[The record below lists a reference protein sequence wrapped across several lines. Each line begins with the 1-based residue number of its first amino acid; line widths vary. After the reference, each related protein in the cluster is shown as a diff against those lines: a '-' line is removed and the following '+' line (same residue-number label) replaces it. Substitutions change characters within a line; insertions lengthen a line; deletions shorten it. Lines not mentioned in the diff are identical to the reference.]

1 VAVRYEVQLR
11 FAGKD
16 FVHPLCGSILRMS
29 LSREGEPDIELIS
42 TPELEEKAAVDLDAI
57 SKSESHGLFLPRH
70 LCEHMPLHGGTS
82 VAQSSG
88 VQLSAGESPGKAS
101 ARFTKALSKPSE
113 GTGNRVRK
121 VRLAR
126 DTSNPSHLRE
136 RLSRTVDDLS
146 GDVYQEKDLGSPEP
160 ASQSRQPG
168 NETVS
173 MPGTGRNS
181 DTAMGEMS
189 NDTRKFV
196 GAGFVLMVL
205 VAVMFMMADFVLG
218 DSLEVGHQ

>member
-1 VAVRYEVQLR
+1 MCGRPVEVQPR

-16 FVHPLCGSILRMS
+16 FVHSLCGSTLRMS

-136 RLSRTVDDLS
+136 RFSRTA
-146 GDVYQEKDLGSPEP
+146 DVYQEKDLGSAGP

-218 DSLEVGHQ
+218 D

>member
-1 VAVRYEVQLR
+1 
-11 FAGKD
+11 
-16 FVHPLCGSILRMS
+16 
-29 LSREGEPDIELIS
+29 
-42 TPELEEKAAVDLDAI
+42 
-57 SKSESHGLFLPRH
+57 
-70 LCEHMPLHGGTS
+70 
-82 VAQSSG
+82 
-88 VQLSAGESPGKAS
+88 
-101 ARFTKALSKPSE
+101 
-113 GTGNRVRK
+113 
-121 VRLAR
+121 
-126 DTSNPSHLRE
+126 LRE

-218 DSLEVGHQ
+218 D